1 MLISLINHD
10 EHLQIYPFDAISSL
24 NELSA
29 PHLPYITPRHEGTA
43 PAADT
48 TSPWNCRCKFQ
59 SSLSMYVHVTSWD
72 GTGKCLKGSAC
83 NSYTGIH
90 PCRLR
95 HEPHRRAW
103 SLSRSYCLDLGW
115 PGGKPSIFQEWR
127 GNGSFKLCLSW
138 LLGQYAPVKFLG
150 CHPGVSSWL
159 STFEKRYIMN
169 IHSVSQ
175 CYTENRPPEWIL
187 ADANGKAAHSLN
199 LYCGPRKGAQWPQW
213 CTLLCNQPQQST
225 CSLGPGLNGFN
236 FQRIHILSHCI
247 QSTED
252 QVKNA
257 AKSPFWVFRG
267 STFTMTSLV
276 ASMSSLWNHFG
287 GKIFLLPC
295 GAIWQNGR
303 SAHARLILEQLAIDK
318 LS

>member
-1 MLISLINHD
+1 MHSITAAAFVRNTIGPIQKGNFTMDNADITDKSWWTICRYTM
-10 EHLQIYPFDAISSL
+10 IYPFDVISSL

-29 PHLPYITPRHEGTA
+29 PPALHHSQTRRHCSCRQHNETLKLPMQIPVIFVH
-43 PAADT
+43 
-48 TSPWNCRCKFQ
+48 
-59 SSLSMYVHVTSWD
+59 VHVTSWD

-103 SLSRSYCLDLGW
+103 SLSRSYCLGLGW

-150 CHPGVSSWL
+150 CDPGVSSWL

-175 CYTENRPPEWIL
+175 CYTENRPNEWIL

-199 LYCGPRKGAQWPQW
+199 LYCGPWKGRSSQKCCQVAFLSFSRLNIHYDFSCRLHVILVEPLWRKD
-213 CTLLCNQPQQST
+213 L
-225 CSLGPGLNGFN
+225 
-236 FQRIHILSHCI
+236 
-247 QSTED
+247 
-252 QVKNA
+252 
-257 AKSPFWVFRG
+257 
-267 STFTMTSLV
+267 LV
-276 ASMSSLWNHFG
+276 ALRCNLAKRTLCSCPTDSW
-287 GKIFLLPC
+287 
-295 GAIWQNGR
+295 AIGYW
-303 SAHARLILEQLAIDK
+303 
-318 LS
+318 